1 MAPPTIG
8 LALGSGMA
16 RGWAHIGVLRVL
28 EDAGIKPDVI
38 VGTSMGA
45 VVGGA
50 YLAGRLDQVEKW
62 ARELTA
68 FGVLRHMDVKLSG
81 GGLVGGARL
90 HSLLRRTL
98 EGARFEG
105 LPASFACV
113 ATDLLSG
120 HEVWLRKGGLAR
132 AMRASFSMP
141 GIFKPVRIGGQ
152 WLVDGALVNPVP
164 VSVCHA
170 LGAQIVIA
178 VNVNGD
184 LLGKKYSRRPDT
196 ATDQLAQALE
206 DSAPKG
212 SSRIHSM
219 LQQVFGATNN
229 EPSTF
234 SVMSASLDIILDRI
248 TRSRL
253 AGDPPDI
260 SIVPRLGHIAL
271 MDFQRGAEI
280 IDEGRAAAES
290 VITELGDIVGT
301 FTGAAPPAEA

>member
-1 MAPPTIG
+1 MATPVLG

-28 EDAGIKPDVI
+28 DDAGIKPDVI

-50 YLAGRLDQVEKW
+50 YLAGRLDQVEEW

-68 FGVLRHMDVKLSG
+68 FGVLRHMDVNLSG
-81 GGLVGGARL
+81 GGLVGGDRL

-98 EGARFEG
+98 EGACFEG

-120 HEVWLRKGGLAR
+120 HEVWLREGGLAP

-141 GIFKPVRIGGQ
+141 GIFKPVKIGSR

-164 VSVCHA
+164 VSACHA

-184 LLGKKYSRRPDT
+184 LLGKKFSRTPDM
-196 ATDQLAQALE
+196 AADQLAQALE
-206 DSAPKG
+206 DSAPKDDWP
-212 SSRIHSM
+212 IHSM
-219 LQQVFGATNN
+219 LHQVFGATNN
-229 EPSTF
+229 NPSTF
-234 SVMSASLDIILDRI
+234 SIMSASLDIILDRI

-253 AGDPPDI
+253 AGDPPDV

-290 VITELGDIVGT
+290 MITELGDFVGT
-301 FTGAAPPAEA
+301 FAGAAPPAAA

>member
-38 VGTSMGA
+38 AGTSMGA

-62 ARELTA
+62 ARGLTA
-68 FGVLRHMDVKLSG
+68 FGVLRHMDVNWSG

-98 EGARFEG
+98 KGARFEG

-184 LLGKKYSRRPDT
+184 LLGKKYSRAPET

-206 DSAPKG
+206 NSAPKD
-212 SSRIHSM
+212 SSRIQSM
-219 LQQVFGATNN
+219 LQQVFGATDNK
-229 EPSTF
+229 PSTF

-290 VITELGDIVGT
+290 VISELGDIVGT
-301 FTGAAPPAEA
+301 FTGAAPPAEG